1 MLYEYCYHKLTNVS
15 MRKHFILAMNELS
28 DDQFF
33 FEDMGAKPENTENQV
48 NETDSGKKTQIGIRL
63 DGPGSK
69 MLAEIR
75 NWCLKKKSIEFLGE
89 EGMGVSIATTDTT
102 LARFI
107 LDAGIKAL
115 YSDLQNDQLIEEV
128 AIWFKENAGIGKVS
142 FWLSDKYGLPDELH
156 KKILILGFKRSQ
168 EISRSEEFTNVKT
181 QSQRLDSKFKDQ
193 LKDLDELYNDLY
205 SHEEMGY

>member
-1 MLYEYCYHKLTNVS
+1 
-15 MRKHFILAMNELS
+15 MRKHLFLAMNELS

-33 FEDMGAKPENTENQV
+33 FEDMGVKPENTENQV
-48 NETDSGKKTQIGIRL
+48 NETDSAKKTQIGIRL

-75 NWCLKKKSIEFLGE
+75 NWCVKKKSIEFLGE
-89 EGMGVSIATTDTT
+89 EGMGVSIASTDTT

-115 YSDLQNDQLIEEV
+115 YSDFQNDQLIQEV
-128 AIWFKENAGIGKVS
+128 AIWFKENVGIGKVS
-142 FWLSDKYGLPDELH
+142 MWLAEKYGLPEELH

-181 QSQRLDSKFKDQ
+181 QSQRLESKFKEQ
-193 LKDLDELYNDLY
+193 LKDSDELLNELY
-205 SHEEMGY
+205 GRDEMGY

>member
-1 MLYEYCYHKLTNVS
+1 
-15 MRKHFILAMNELS
+15 MRKHLFLAMNELS
-28 DDQFF
+28 DDLFF

-48 NETDSGKKTQIGIRL
+48 NETDSSKKTQIGIRL

-75 NWCLKKKSIEFLGE
+75 NWCVKKKSIEFLGE
-89 EGMGVSIATTDTT
+89 EGMGVSIASTDTT

-115 YSDLQNDQLIEEV
+115 YSDFQNDQLIQEV
-128 AIWFKENAGIGKVS
+128 AIWFKENVGIGKVS
-142 FWLSDKYGLPDELH
+142 MWLAEKYGLPEELH

-181 QSQRLDSKFKDQ
+181 QSQRLESKFKEQ
-193 LKDLDELYNDLY
+193 LKDSDELLNELY
-205 SHEEMGY
+205 GRDEMGY